1 VCPIIGN
8 AIHVIHKD
16 WECWSKMSKQELM
29 ANESGEVVRIQHRI
43 DWFQQVKE
51 ELGTPRP
58 PKAGRR
64 SDERI
69 EAKAYTSCYP
79 RKPQSYACTA

>member
-1 VCPIIGN
+1 
-8 AIHVIHKD
+8 
-16 WECWSKMSKQELM
+16 MSKQELM

-58 PKAGRR
+58 PESGTPVR
-64 SDERI
+64 
-69 EAKAYTSCYP
+69 
-79 RKPQSYACTA
+79 